1 MRATRYDR
9 YRRAQNADHFAH
21 NSPFSAFFAEVVCTL
36 GMTPPRA
43 VISPPPKG
51 VCTTSMEGTA
61 RPAGPGYGTRRLRCP
76 WAAARPGRASRRR
89 TQPHTA
95 TQAPPVRR
103 APEGTEGTG
112 ALRADTP
119 IRICHRAPLGRE
131 AGYPGGGTHA
141 VGPGRASH
149 SDTSAAG
156 MEGADRTRGLRCQ
169 AAGPVGGGG
178 AWPGFE
184 TTHPA
189 THSDTSAAGVEGAG
203 GHGGHGRAS
212 RSTTPSRR
220 LACGDLA
227 GGRARRHPEHQR
239 RPEHHQHPAARARAH
254 TPFRH
259 NKTARPHWG
268 RAAVAVALG
277 FEPRV
282 AVTPHS
288 ISSAAPSA
296 ARTRYLTRILY
307 YTDPRSAQIDRAGWD
322 QGHTTSQDHTAARN
336 TGATSALRTVEN
348 KIK

>member
-1 MRATRYDR
+1 
-9 YRRAQNADHFAH
+9 
-21 NSPFSAFFAEVVCTL
+21 
-36 GMTPPRA
+36 
-43 VISPPPKG
+43 
-51 VCTTSMEGTA
+51 MEGTA
-61 RPAGPGYGTRRLRCP
+61 RPAGPGCGPRGRRCP

-112 ALRADTP
+112 ALRADAP

-169 AAGPVGGGG
+169 AAGPVGGGR

-184 TTHPA
+184 TTRRA
-189 THSDTSAAGVEGAG
+189 KLAARTAR
-203 GHGGHGRAS
+203 GRAAAHGHTKQPGP
-212 RSTTPSRR
+212 STHTQT
-220 LACGDLA
+220 
-227 GGRARRHPEHQR
+227 H
-239 RPEHHQHPAARARAH
+239 AH
-254 TPFRH
+254 TPSRH

-307 YTDPRSAQIDRAGWD
+307 YMDPHRAQIDQAGWD

-336 TGATSALRTVEN
+336 MGATSAYRTVEN

>member
-1 MRATRYDR
+1 MD
-9 YRRAQNADHFAH
+9 
-21 NSPFSAFFAEVVCTL
+21 C
-36 GMTPPRA
+36 G
-43 VISPPPKG
+43 
-51 VCTTSMEGTA
+51 A
-61 RPAGPGYGTRRLRCP
+61 RG
-76 WAAARPGRASRRR
+76 RRR
-89 TQPHTA
+89 GLAGLVTA

-112 ALRADTP
+112 ELRADAP

-156 MEGADRTRGLRCQ
+156 VEGPEGQ
-169 AAGPVGGGG
+169 AAGPVGGGR

-184 TTHPA
+184 TTRRA
-189 THSDTSAAGVEGAG
+189 KLAARTAR
-203 GHGGHGRAS
+203 GRAAAHGHTKQPGP
-212 RSTTPSRR
+212 STHTQT
-220 LACGDLA
+220 
-227 GGRARRHPEHQR
+227 H
-239 RPEHHQHPAARARAH
+239 AH
-254 TPFRH
+254 TSPRR

-336 TGATSALRTVEN
+336 MGATSAYRTVEN

>member
-1 MRATRYDR
+1 MPGCGARGRRQGLAGLRDDAPSHTQRHKR
-9 YRRAQNADHFAH
+9 RRCGGCRRAR
-21 NSPFSAFFAEVVCTL
+21 
-36 GMTPPRA
+36 RA
-43 VISPPPKG
+43 
-51 VCTTSMEGTA
+51 
-61 RPAGPGYGTRRLRCP
+61 RRRCP
-76 WAAARPGRASRRR
+76 WAAAGPGRASRRR

-95 TQAPPVRR
+95 TQAPPVWRV
-103 APEGTEGTG
+103 PEG
-112 ALRADTP
+112 
-119 IRICHRAPLGRE
+119 
-131 AGYPGGGTHA
+131 
-141 VGPGRASH
+141 
-149 SDTSAAG
+149 
-156 MEGADRTRGLRCQ
+156 Q

-184 TTHPA
+184 A
-189 THSDTSAAGVEGAG
+189 TRRAKLAARTAR
-203 GHGGHGRAS
+203 GRAAAHGHTKQPGLA
-212 RSTTPSRR
+212 RHTKQPGPSTRARTPS
-220 LACGDLA
+220 
-227 GGRARRHPEHQR
+227 
-239 RPEHHQHPAARARAH
+239 
-254 TPFRH
+254 RH

>member
-1 MRATRYDR
+1 MRATRCDR
-9 YRRAQNADHFAH
+9 YRCAQNADHFAH

-76 WAAARPGRASRRR
+76 WAAAGPGRASHSDTSAADVEGAGGHGRASRRR

-95 TQAPPVRR
+95 TQAPPVWRV
-103 APEGTEGTG
+103 PEG
-112 ALRADTP
+112 
-119 IRICHRAPLGRE
+119 
-131 AGYPGGGTHA
+131 
-141 VGPGRASH
+141 
-149 SDTSAAG
+149 
-156 MEGADRTRGLRCQ
+156 Q

-184 TTHPA
+184 A
-189 THSDTSAAGVEGAG
+189 TRRAKLAARTAR
-203 GHGGHGRAS
+203 GRAAAHGHTKQPGLA
-212 RSTTPSRR
+212 RHTKQPGPSTHT
-220 LACGDLA
+220 
-227 GGRARRHPEHQR
+227 
-239 RPEHHQHPAARARAH
+239 RARAH
-254 TPFRH
+254 TPSRH
-259 NKTARPHWG
+259 NKTARPQWG

-296 ARTRYLTRILY
+296 ARTRYLTRIPY

-322 QGHTTSQDHTAARN
+322 QGHTMSQDHTAARN
-336 TGATSALRTVEN
+336 MGATSAYRTVEN